1 LYERGLIDSETS
13 IEFDRRVRDFKPT
26 WDCLVPGFHTWFVAY
41 EADLFKS
48 YLIKEVTDLAHVC
61 GHFSNNRIESQN
73 DNAKDWI
80 GRAGKTSFPML
91 SQKMKEFI
99 EAQQQDIEMA
109 VFGSGSYELSD
120 SYRSFRQDRHVWNGL
135 SAEQRNLVLTTFW
148 NSKIG
153 EARRLPTLQT
163 IVKEENIN
171 PLILGQTSVN
181 KNVNT
186 ESIVHKSSK
195 LSEPFTLLKL
205 IGI

>member
-1 LYERGLIDSETS
+1 MYDFERGLIESETS
-13 IEFDRRVRDFKPT
+13 MEFDRRVRDFKPM
-26 WDCLVPGFHTWFVAY
+26 WDCLVQGFHTWFVAY

-135 SAEQRNLVLTTFW
+135 SAEQRNLVLEFENW
-148 NSKIG
+148 RSKKAANSTNYSKRG
-153 EARRLPTLQT
+153 
-163 IVKEENIN
+163 KYKSIN
-171 PLILGQTSVN
+171 PWTD
-181 KNVNT
+181 
-186 ESIVHKSSK
+186 
-195 LSEPFTLLKL
+195 
-205 IGI
+205 IG

>member
-1 LYERGLIDSETS
+1 LS
-13 IEFDRRVRDFKPT
+13 FNKFQNF
-26 WDCLVPGFHTWFVAY
+26 LVKHWKTCFSCPSYPVLAY

-48 YLIKEVTDLAHVC
+48 SLIKEVTDLAHVC
-61 GHFSNNRIESQN
+61 RHFSNNRIESQN

-135 SAEQRNLVLTTFW
+135 S
-148 NSKIG
+148 KIC
-153 EARRLPTLQT
+153 
-163 IVKEENIN
+163 VKWIRC
-171 PLILGQTSVN
+171 LR
-181 KNVNT
+181 
-186 ESIVHKSSK
+186 
-195 LSEPFTLLKL
+195 FY
-205 IGI
+205 

>member
-1 LYERGLIDSETS
+1 M
-13 IEFDRRVRDFKPT
+13 
-26 WDCLVPGFHTWFVAY
+26 
-41 EADLFKS
+41 
-48 YLIKEVTDLAHVC
+48 AHVC

-135 SAEQRNLVLTTFW
+135 SAEQRNLVLEFENW
-148 NSKIG
+148 RSKKAANSTNYSKSG
-153 EARRLPTLQT
+153 
-163 IVKEENIN
+163 KYKSIN
-171 PLILGQTSVN
+171 PWTD
-181 KNVNT
+181 
-186 ESIVHKSSK
+186 
-195 LSEPFTLLKL
+195 
-205 IGI
+205 IG